1 MRLKVIGK
9 NKINEKNYVEFL
21 NAFLNIKKLNSEFEW
36 IKIKLR
42 DIIYPD
48 YAIKHA

>member
-1 MRLKVIGK
+1 MSP
-9 NKINEKNYVEFL
+9 FF

-36 IKIKLR
+36 IKIKLS
-42 DIIYPD
+42 DITYPD